1 MGMFYEDNFNI
12 SPNSSG
18 YQLLEVKVANSSHEE
33 YNTEGSYDA
42 VEIGFVFPGDYN
54 LDSAINILDLVATTQ
69 YILFGTDSDQL
80 QLIGSDYN
88 GDSEVNILDLV
99 ATVQFI
105 LFD

>member
-1 MGMFYEDNFNI
+1 M
-12 SPNSSG
+12 
-18 YQLLEVKVANSSHEE
+18 
-33 YNTEGSYDA
+33 
-42 VEIGFVFPGDYN
+42 
-54 LDSAINILDLVATTQ
+54 DSEINILDLVATTQ

-80 QLIGSDYN
+80 QLVGSDYN